1 MAKGRVTHEPA
12 YLLKTF
18 PYRETSL
25 IAEFLTLNYG
35 RITAVAKGA
44 KRPMSQFKSILYPF
58 QGLQISFSGGN
69 AMKTLTKAEWG
80 QGVTFLQ
87 GKAIF
92 AGFYLNELCLLFL
105 PKEDAHPAI
114 FHAYRAALQKLPNA
128 LLEALFLFEKA
139 LLSESGYAPNWHQDI
154 DGFPIVPHKNYRA
167 LSAQGFMAANEPL
180 AISGSLLQAI
190 CANGLSEDKL
200 MEGRKLLA
208 YFLFTNHRLPKTLD
222 LLAEVL

>member
-1 MAKGRVTHEPA
+1 
-12 YLLKTF
+12 
-18 PYRETSL
+18 
-25 IAEFLTLNYG
+25 
-35 RITAVAKGA
+35 
-44 KRPMSQFKSILYPF
+44 
-58 QGLQISFSGGN
+58 
-69 AMKTLTKAEWG
+69 
-80 QGVTFLQ
+80 
-87 GKAIF
+87 
-92 AGFYLNELCLLFL
+92 
-105 PKEDAHPAI
+105 
-114 FHAYRAALQKLPNA
+114 
-128 LLEALFLFEKA
+128 LFEKV

-208 YFLFTNHRLPKTLD
+208 CFLFTNHRTPKTLD